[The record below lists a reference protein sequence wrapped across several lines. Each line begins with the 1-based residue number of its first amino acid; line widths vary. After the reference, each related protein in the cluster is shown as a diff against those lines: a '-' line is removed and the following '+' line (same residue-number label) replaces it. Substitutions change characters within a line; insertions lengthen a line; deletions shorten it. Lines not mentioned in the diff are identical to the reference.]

1 MLVKTIQSVVN
12 SAVNQNKEH
21 YTNSLG
27 GGKSLQNLSNGEMA
41 VTLITLVIVYLL
53 ILLLGKYLWNNVFVK
68 IFTIAKPITS
78 IWQLFALVIL
88 FSLLF
93 QR

>member
-1 MLVKTIQSVVN
+1 MLVQTIKSVVN
-12 SAVNQNKEH
+12 SAVNHNKEH

-27 GGKSLQNLSNGEMA
+27 GGKMLNDYTGGELL

-53 ILLLGKYLWNNVFVK
+53 ILVLGKYLWNNVFVK
-68 IFTIAKPITS
+68 TFTFAKPINS
-78 IWQLFALVIL
+78 IWQLFALVVL

>member
-1 MLVKTIQSVVN
+1 MLVQTIQSVVN
-12 SAVNQNKEH
+12 RAVNNKEH
-21 YTNSLG
+21 YTNSMT
-27 GGKSLQNLSNGEMA
+27 GGKMLNDYTGGELL

-53 ILLLGKYLWNNVFVK
+53 ILVLGKYLWNNVFVK
-68 IFTIAKPITS
+68 VFTIAKPITS
-78 IWQLFALVIL
+78 IWQLFALVVL

>member
-1 MLVKTIQSVVN
+1 MLVQTIKSVVN
-12 SAVNQNKEH
+12 SAINQNREH

-27 GGKSLQNLSNGEMA
+27 GGNRLQNVSNGELL
-41 VTLITLVIVYLL
+41 VSLITLVIVYLL
-53 ILLLGKYLWNNVFVK
+53 ILLLGKYLWNHVFVK

-78 IWQLFALVIL
+78 IWQLFALVVL